1 MDSET
6 LSNQGELV
14 FRKGRLG
21 LRKQICRKTFKEG
34 RVRECNLLHA
44 DGEHLEFLLIVQA
57 SHCFQTKQSETIVAF
72 EELSVDLLICAR
84 LVHCL

>member
-14 FRKGRLG
+14 FRQGRLG
-21 LRKQICRKTFKEG
+21 LRKQICRKTFQEG
-34 RVRECNLLHA
+34 RVRERNLLHA
-44 DGEHLEFLLIVQA
+44 DGEHLEFLLIVKA
-57 SHCFQTKQSETIVAF
+57 SHCFQAKQSETIVAF